1 MGSAILLEVGFSA
14 GARFG
19 SAFDVFQYL
28 CLTLGS
34 ALVLKLSSTSLLKV
48 GLQMYVED
56 WGQRLCL
63 GMVSA
68 LLLEAGLSASA

>member
-1 MGSAILLEVGFSA
+1 MLEVGFSA

-19 SAFDVFQYL
+19 SAFDFFQYL
-28 CLTLGS
+28 GLRLGS
-34 ALVLKLSSTSLLKV
+34 ALVLKLGSASLLKV
-48 GLQMYVED
+48 GLHIYVES
-56 WGQRLCL
+56 WVQRLCL